1 MTGVCVGKTRQG
13 EGEFYSTSEDAGLGM
28 LRRRSNEEDEMKV
41 TRGISK
47 LALSSVVSLS
57 SNKILTSSWDG
68 NLYVWSTSSRTTLN
82 EIRAHE
88 DAVSC
93 VCTFGKYILSG
104 SWDTSVKLWNVSNE
118 GVLGG
123 DLIFEHDTEVSRIS
137 TCSASTILT
146 GSCDGEIYLHD
157 IRTKAKAVL
166 CFELGVASVT
176 HLSGGLNGGS
186 SFVTCGADGMI
197 RVVSLRTFLFVF
209 VFSRLVGRTT

>member
-104 SWDTSVKLWNVSNE
+104 SWDTSVKL
-118 GVLGG
+118 
-123 DLIFEHDTEVSRIS
+123 
-137 TCSASTILT
+137 
-146 GSCDGEIYLHD
+146 
-157 IRTKAKAVL
+157 
-166 CFELGVASVT
+166 
-176 HLSGGLNGGS
+176 
-186 SFVTCGADGMI
+186 
-197 RVVSLRTFLFVF
+197 
-209 VFSRLVGRTT
+209 